1 MCQSLK
7 NPCKALE
14 VNRFLRCFNVFSS
27 KHLDIQRF
35 WFILNKFISEHLNN
49 PWIKVGKY
57 LLLLFNIQ
65 EPLWMQI
72 IKRLDKLKTDLFQM
86 VGVFFTFL
94 VGFFSHFWLFFFHMF
109 AFKKWSLSDTAD
121 SQFVLGRC
129 RTIIPWLL
137 RQLFVHRGKKG
148 QGKQREHWEQQETS
162 AKRKWILCIIGINQT
177 LATKGGSC
185 WQVFRNNQ

>member
-35 WFILNKFISEHLNN
+35 WFILNKFIPEYLNN

-86 VGVFFTFL
+86 VGFFFTFL
-94 VGFFSHFWLFFFHMF
+94 VVFFSHFCLQKMEFEWYSRLTVCSGEMQNNYSM
-109 AFKKWSLSDTAD
+109 AAETTICTQGEEGPRETARA
-121 SQFVLGRC
+121 LGTAGNFC
-129 RTIIPWLL
+129 
-137 RQLFVHRGKKG
+137 
-148 QGKQREHWEQQETS
+148 
-162 AKRKWILCIIGINQT
+162 
-177 LATKGGSC
+177 
-185 WQVFRNNQ
+185 